1 MTSYLWLYLD
11 LLSLMYTTFLEMDKI
26 QSNEWRL
33 KCCCPC
39 LISEILLIVHL
50 SFLYESLFYWLVY
63 IQNKK
68 NLSCFFSGGGY
79 SGNQENRYVGFG
91 NTVTPEKKEEDFLNN
106 AMSSIYSVSQ
116 DTLFWGGGLNCI
128 LIFFSFLI

>member
-1 MTSYLWLYLD
+1 MNLCSIGLC
-11 LLSLMYTTFLEMDKI
+11 TFKI
-26 QSNEWRL
+26 
-33 KCCCPC
+33 
-39 LISEILLIVHL
+39 
-50 SFLYESLFYWLVY
+50 
-63 IQNKK
+63 KK

-128 LIFFSFLI
+128 LIFFLS

>member
-63 IQNKK
+63 IQNK
-68 NLSCFFSGGGY
+68 N
-79 SGNQENRYVGFG
+79 
-91 NTVTPEKKEEDFLNN
+91 KK
-106 AMSSIYSVSQ
+106 
-116 DTLFWGGGLNCI
+116 
-128 LIFFSFLI
+128 SFLLFQWRWLQWESREPVRWIWQHSDPREERRGLPEQCHVLYLFSKSRHTFLGGWAELYFNFFFLI